1 MSSILRDGRAIALAA
16 VLLLAAA
23 TPAGGA
29 EGTVT
34 TVAGTKV
41 RGYSGDGGPATEA
54 RLYQPRMS
62 ISDPAGNVYIAD
74 TFNQVIRRI
83 DPSGV
88 ISTVVGVYH
97 PVDDGASDEQCPPD
111 FSGDG
116 GPATK
121 AKLSCPHSVAIDD
134 AGNLYVADSGNNRIR
149 KVDGSGTITT
159 IAGTGKF
166 SSGGDGGPATEAG
179 LQSPKGIAFDL
190 AGNLLV
196 ADSGNNQIR
205 KIDPGGTI
213 TTIAGTG
220 EPGYSGDGGP
230 ATAAKLEAPRTV
242 AVGPSGAV
250 YIAEPNV
257 HRIRKVDA
265 KGIIST
271 VAGTSKAG
279 FSGDGGPAKSAQLDM
294 PRGVGVDGEDNV
306 YIADSLNHRI
316 RRVGGDGIITTIAG
330 TGQKGFSGEGG
341 PATEARFF
349 TPRAVDVDAS
359 GNLYVADTYNNRI
372 RKIHKAGRPRRG

>member
-1 MSSILRDGRAIALAA
+1 MSSMGDGRAIALAA
-16 VLLLAAA
+16 VLLVTAA
-23 TPAGGA
+23 TPAPGA
-29 EGTVT
+29 EGTKT
-34 TVAGTKV
+34 
-41 RGYSGDGGPATEA
+41 RGYAGDGGPATEA

-62 ISDPAGNVYIAD
+62 IADPAGNVYIAD
-74 TFNQVIRRI
+74 TFNQVIRKI

-111 FSGDG
+111 FGGDG

-121 AKLSCPHSVAIDD
+121 AKLSCPHSVAIDA
-134 AGNLYVADSGNNRIR
+134 AGNLYVADTGNNRIR

-271 VAGTSKAG
+271 LAGTSKAG